1 MLLLLLLPLRQH
13 TYILLLKIKTPVLWE
28 KFKATKHINKDES
41 KKQCDMI
48 QSAII
53 SIGDQSALRMQGMG
67 PE

>member
-1 MLLLLLLPLRQH
+1 M
-13 TYILLLKIKTPVLWE
+13 K
-28 KFKATKHINKDES
+28 KDES
-41 KKQCDMI
+41 KNQCDMI